1 MRATISLRDS
11 NAGGGGWS
19 SRDTGDATRPIDQ
32 GIGSRHLPDPLASHG
47 TAAMVFEQNFATRMG
62 RRGHS
67 GRDPTMLV
75 MPMMIGNDNSNT
87 VNDLRNPCF
96 RPAYSFHPLPEF
108 RVLSGTCFG
117 LFSGSRLHP
126 RKCQP
131 RQEATIPPIV
141 GRGSGGT
148 YHEAAGF
155 VRAGFST
162 TLREESGL
170 HRICHH

>member
-1 MRATISLRDS
+1 MLEVRPDVSIRASDRAILPVSLV
-11 NAGGGGWS
+11 
-19 SRDTGDATRPIDQ
+19 
-32 GIGSRHLPDPLASHG
+32 SHG
-47 TAAMVFEQNFATRMG
+47 TAFIVFERNFSTRMG
-62 RRGHS
+62 LRGHS
-67 GRDPTMLV
+67 GRDPTSMLV
-75 MPMMIGNDNSNT
+75 LPMMIGDDNSNT

-96 RPAYSFHPLPEF
+96 LPAYSFHRLPGF
-108 RVLSGTCFG
+108 RGLSGTCVG

-131 RQEATIPPIV
+131 RQEATSPPIV